1 MTDEFLS
8 EPLLPDPDSMDTSR
22 MALGEPGLP
31 RRFRWRGEIVDIVD
45 VVESWRSTGAC
56 SHGSD
61 ESYVRK
67 HWYEVDTA
75 AHGRLKIYFER
86 QGRSGPGRAARGG
99 RGAAG
104 GGRTAAIGAGG
115 ANAPR
120 WFVFSRTRG
129 ERTG

>member
-1 MTDEFLS
+1 MIDEFLS
-8 EPLLPDPDSMDTSR
+8 EPLIPETDSMDTSR

-31 RRFRWRGEIVDIVD
+31 QRFRWRGEAVEIVE

-67 HWYEVDTA
+67 HWYEVDTV

-86 QGRSGPGRAARGG
+86 QGRGS
-99 RGAAG
+99 RGASG
-104 GGRTAAIGAGG
+104 AAH
-115 ANAPR
+115 APR
-120 WFVFSRTRG
+120 WFVFSRKRG
-129 ERTG
+129 APAD